1 MWRVAEHTR
10 IGSITRITSSSL
22 SFEEP
27 PTLAWYYPLHAAQR
41 SLGTASGK

>member
-10 IGSITRITSSSL
+10 TGSITRITSSSL